1 MIAVLGEA
9 LVDRFED
16 EDGPPVERPGGSPAN
31 VAVALARLDVPTR
44 LVTQLGDDARGRTVL
59 RHLCDNGVA
68 VATGSVRAGRPTSVA
83 RTVVTGGQ
91 ASYQFSVGWD
101 GVGSRGL
108 RTLLDDRVD
117 CVHTGSIAA
126 LAPLSHGGAAS
137 VLRAVAVAR
146 GRATITFDP
155 NCRPSVMGDPR
166 TVRRR
171 TEDLVAVSDVVK
183 ASEDDVRWLYGGRP
197 PEAVMHRWLD
207 LGARLVVVT
216 HGWRG
221 SSAVTR
227 RHAVAVSAEPVDV
240 VDTVGAGDSFMAG
253 LLAGLHHAGLL
264 GAPAARPAGAARDRP
279 AAPDAARRR
288 PGRGGHLWAP
298 WCRQPHRRRARRRR
312 RPNGSPHRPSVTG
325 WAIWKTLPNGS
336 RTIARRSP

>member
-44 LVTQLGDDARGRTVL
+44 LVTQLGDDARGRAVL

-68 VATGSVRAGRPTSVA
+68 VATGSVRAGRPTSIA

-91 ASYQFSVGWD
+91 ASYQFSVGWE

-183 ASEDDVRWLYGGRP
+183 ASEDDVRWLYSGRP

-264 GAPAARPAGAARDRP
+264 GAPERDRLARLEIGPLRRMLRVAARVAAITCGRRGADSPTAAELGAVAG
-279 AAPDAARRR
+279 R
-288 PGRGGHLWAP
+288 PGPLT
-298 WCRQPHRRRARRRR
+298 AR
-312 RPNGSPHRPSVTG
+312 
-325 WAIWKTLPNGS
+325 L
-336 RTIARRSP
+336 

>member
-1 MIAVLGEA
+1 VIAVLGEA

-16 EDGPPVERPGGSPAN
+16 GDRPPVERPGGSPAN

-68 VATGSVRAGRPTSVA
+68 VATGSVHAGRPTSVA
-83 RTVVTGGQ
+83 RTVVSSGQ
-91 ASYQFSVGWD
+91 ASYQFSVGWE
-101 GVGSRGL
+101 GIGARGL

-146 GRATITFDP
+146 GRSTITFDP
-155 NCRPSVMGDPR
+155 NCRPSVMGDAHA
-166 TVRRR
+166 VRRR

-183 ASEDDVRWLYGGRP
+183 ASEDDVRWLYSGRP
-197 PEAVMHRWLD
+197 PEAVMRRWLD
-207 LGARLVVVT
+207 LGAMLVVVT
-216 HGWRG
+216 HGRRG
-221 SSAVTR
+221 SSAATR
-227 RHAVAVSAEPVDV
+227 RHAVAVPAEPVEV

-253 LLAGLHHAGLL
+253 LLAGLHQANLL
-264 GAPAARPAGAARDRP
+264 GARARDRLSRVEADP
-279 AAPDAARRR
+279 LRRMLRTAARVAAITCGRR
-288 PGRGGHLWAP
+288 GADSPTVVELAAADLVPSPVVDGTRADHPTSSSTSTRHPA
-298 WCRQPHRRRARRRR
+298 HRD
-312 RPNGSPHRPSVTG
+312 
-325 WAIWKTLPNGS
+325 
-336 RTIARRSP
+336 